1 MSATVKT
8 RTRTVQ
14 RSSHEHVRRR
24 ATDVCVVGS
33 GAAGISAALESARLG
48 KRVVLVDALPAL
60 GGQIVNS
67 VIGTIV
73 GLFSNDDRQL
83 THGIADDILRDLGS
97 QGAIAYQR
105 THTMIVLYDEVALA
119 RWIERAVRDEEII
132 PLLGA
137 TMRHV
142 HREGERVAALEF
154 VTRYGDVTIEAEGFV
169 DATGDAALCWQAGQ
183 PCREP
188 AEGPIYGSQMIVV
201 EKVRATDG
209 FPGKQELSAK
219 LAAKAESYGLV
230 RRAGLA
236 FAFPGRGTAL
246 VNMTHI
252 ETPLDPF
259 AASLSGIDGKQQAD
273 RALEFLREEYPAIF
287 GDATVRAYGLPGIR
301 QTRWI
306 VGRKQLVVDE
316 VRAGTRFPDSIA
328 RTAWPIELHDSA
340 EGVTWEPFGRE
351 HLHYVPYRS
360 LTPSELENVLAVGR
374 CIDADSAAL
383 SSVRVIGPCIAMGA
397 AAAHALDLAGAGSAH
412 AVDIRALR
420 KRLRANLEG

>member
-1 MSATVKT
+1 
-8 RTRTVQ
+8 VQ
-14 RSSHEHVRRR
+14 RSPQETAWRRT
-24 ATDVCVVGS
+24 ADVCVVGS

-97 QGAIAYQR
+97 QGAIAFKR

-119 RWIERAVRDEEII
+119 RWIERAVRTEGIV

-137 TMRHV
+137 TMRRV
-142 HREGERVAALEF
+142 HREGARVTALEF
-154 VTRYGDVTIEAEGFV
+154 VSRYGDVVVEADGFV

-188 AEGPIYGSQMIVV
+188 ADGPIYGSQMVVV
-201 EKVRATDG
+201 ENVQSTDD
-209 FPGKQELSAK
+209 FPGKQELSDR
-219 LAAKAESYGLV
+219 LAAKGESYGLV

-252 ETPLDPF
+252 DTPLDPF
-259 AASLSGIDGKQQAD
+259 AVSLSGIDGKQQAD
-273 RALEFLREEYPAIF
+273 RALDFLRAEYPAIF
-287 GDATVRAYGLPGIR
+287 GQATVRAYGLPGIR

-306 VGRKQLVVDE
+306 VGRKQLTVDE

-328 RTAWPIELHDSA
+328 RTAWPIELHDSL
-340 EGVTWEPFGRE
+340 EGVTWEPFGKD

-397 AAAHALDLAGAGSAH
+397 AAAQALDLTGSGSTH
-412 AVDIRALR
+412 AVDIPALR
-420 KRLRANLEG
+420 NRVSNNLDG